1 MYTFSPHLNA
11 GPSTIAVIGCGGT
24 GAQVARLIA
33 RMIFDMQRRNMQSI
47 PDLLLIDPDIVEPKN
62 IGRQLFSQAEV
73 GEYKAVA
80 VMRRLNAAL
89 GITCSAIPSAVEP
102 TMLYRAK
109 IIVGCVDN
117 HLARRVIHEKTESQ
131 NYYGTTQVWIDAG
144 NHRDSGQVL
153 IGSSRKP
160 CKPDNTGSYTDL
172 PLPGC
177 IFPAL
182 LEPEH
187 AVPAVRQAHRPVP
200 ERAVPELAEGV
211 EGAEGEPDARGLSCA
226 ELLELGE
233 QDLLIN
239 DWMGIVA
246 AQYVRQLLYMQPITT
261 FLTWIAP
268 SYLSTN
274 SVPISPEN
282 LAAYMQRE

>member
-1 MYTFSPHLNA
+1 MTYTFGPHFNGA
-11 GPSTIAVIGCGGT
+11 QSTIAVVGCGGT

-33 RMIFDMQRRNMQSI
+33 RMIFDMHRRNMQSI
-47 PDLLLIDPDIVEPKN
+47 PNLLLIDPDIIEPKN
-62 IGRQLFSQAEV
+62 IGRQLFSHAEV

-89 GITCSAIPSAVEP
+89 GITCDAIPAAVEP
-102 TMLYRAK
+102 AMLYHAK

-117 HLARRVIHEKTESQ
+117 HLARRVIHERAESQ
-131 NYYGTTQVWIDAG
+131 DFYGTTRVWIDAG
-144 NHRDSGQVL
+144 NHRDSGQVI

-160 CKPDNTGSYTDL
+160 CKPDERNAYAHL
-172 PLPGC
+172 PLPSC
-177 IFPAL
+177 VFPSL
-182 LEPEH
+182 LEPD
-187 AVPAVRQAHRPVP
+187 PAP
-200 ERAVPELAEGV
+200 ETN
-211 EGAEGEPDARGLSCA
+211 GLSCA

-261 FLTWIAP
+261 FLTWVAP
-268 SYLSTN
+268 DFLATTGVS
-274 SVPISPEN
+274 ISPEN
-282 LAAYMQRE
+282 LAAYLPKKE

>member
-1 MYTFSPHLNA
+1 MTYTFSPHFN
-11 GPSTIAVIGCGGT
+11 GNQSTIAVIGCGGT

-33 RMIFDMQRRNMQSI
+33 RMIFDMERRNMQSI

-89 GITCSAIPSAVEP
+89 GITCNAIPAAVEP
-102 TMLYRAK
+102 AMVYRAK

-117 HLARRVIHEKTESQ
+117 HLARRVIHERAESQ
-131 NYYGTTQVWIDAG
+131 DFYSTTSVWIDAG

-160 CKPDNTGSYTDL
+160 CKPDERNAYAHL

-177 IFPAL
+177 IFPSL
-182 LEPEH
+182 LEPDP
-187 AVPAVRQAHRPVP
+187 VVP
-200 ERAVPELAEGV
+200 EPAEGAP
-211 EGAEGEPDARGLSCA
+211 ETNKLSCA
-226 ELLELGE
+226 ELLALGE

-261 FLTWIAP
+261 FLTWINP
-268 SYLSTN
+268 GYLTTN

-282 LAAYMQRE
+282 LAAYTRKE

>member
-1 MYTFSPHLNA
+1 MDVTMTYTFSPQFN
-11 GPSTIAVIGCGGT
+11 GNRSTIAVVGCGGT

-62 IGRQLFSQAEV
+62 IGRQLFGHAEV

-89 GITCSAIPSAVEP
+89 GITCEAIPTAVESA
-102 TMLYRAK
+102 MLYNAK

-117 HLARRVIHEKTESQ
+117 HLARRVIHERTESQ
-131 NYYGTTQVWIDAG
+131 DFYAAMRVWIDAG
-144 NHRDSGQVL
+144 NHRDSGQVV
-153 IGSSRKP
+153 IGSSKKP
-160 CKPDNTGSYTDL
+160 CTPYDKTSAYAHL
-172 PLPGC
+172 PLPSC
-177 IFPAL
+177 IFPSL
-182 LEPEH
+182 LEPD
-187 AVPAVRQAHRPVP
+187 PAP
-200 ERAVPELAEGV
+200 ETN
-211 EGAEGEPDARGLSCA
+211 GLSCA
-226 ELLELGE
+226 ELLALGE

-239 DWMGIVA
+239 DWMGIVT

-261 FLTWIAP
+261 FLTFIAP
-268 SYLSTN
+268 GYLTTN

-282 LAAYMQRE
+282 LAAYTRKE

>member
-80 VMRRLNAAL
+80 VMGRLNAAL
-89 GITCSAIPSAVEP
+89 GITCSAIPAAVAP
-102 TMLYRAK
+102 DMLYRAK

-153 IGSSRKP
+153 IGSSPKP
-160 CKPDNTGSYTDL
+160 CKPDNTGAYTDL
-172 PLPGC
+172 PLPSC
-177 IFPAL
+177 ILPAL
-182 LEPEH
+182 LEPE
-187 AVPAVRQAHRPVP
+187 Q
-200 ERAVPELAEGV
+200 
-211 EGAEGEPDARGLSCA
+211 EPDARGLSCA

-261 FLTWIAP
+261 FLTWINP
-268 SYLSTN
+268 GYLTTN

-282 LAAYMQRE
+282 LAAYMQKE

>member
-1 MYTFSPHLNA
+1 MTYTFSPHFGGNQN
-11 GPSTIAVIGCGGT
+11 TIAVVGCGGT
-24 GAQVARLIA
+24 GAQVARLVA
-33 RMIFDMQRRNMQSI
+33 RMIFDMERRNMQNI
-47 PDLLLIDPDIVEPKN
+47 PELLLIDPDTVEPKN

-89 GITCSAIPSAVEP
+89 GITCDAIPAAVEP
-102 TMLYRAK
+102 GMLYRAK

-117 HLARRVIHEKTESQ
+117 HLARRVIHERTESQ
-131 NYYGTTQVWIDAG
+131 GYHGITQVWIDAG

-153 IGSSRKP
+153 IGSSKQP
-160 CKPDNTGSYTDL
+160 CKPDERNAYAHL
-172 PLPGC
+172 PLPSR
-177 IFPAL
+177 IFPSL
-182 LEPEH
+182 LEPD
-187 AVPAVRQAHRPVP
+187 PTP
-200 ERAVPELAEGV
+200 ET
-211 EGAEGEPDARGLSCA
+211 RGLSCA

-261 FLTWIAP
+261 FLTWITP

-282 LAAYMQRE
+282 LAAYMQDVQSP